1 MVLDMKEYTG
11 MIKRLN
17 INIIYSGP
25 MWEDGI
31 KGLAE
36 MVRAHLSHDNMP
48 DSAAK
53 SIFSV
58 FVEQVTN
65 MLMYSAE
72 KKRYSKPDEKE
83 TDVSIGMLVLGHK
96 ENTFFIQTRNVIINK
111 SVEHIKSRI
120 DHLNT
125 LDKKELR
132 QYYKEK
138 IRSENDNPESQGA
151 GLGLIEIARRATAPI
166 AYTFEQI
173 NDKVSSFSMYVEISQ
188 PAQEGV

>member
-1 MVLDMKEYTG
+1 MVLDMSEYTQ
-11 MIKRLN
+11 MINKLN

-31 KGLAE
+31 RGIAE
-36 MVRAHLSHDNMP
+36 VVKIHLSHDNLP
-48 DSAAK
+48 GSAAK

-72 KKRYSKPDEKE
+72 KE
-83 TDVSIGMLVLGHK
+83 TFSQPGQDGVDVSMGMLVLVHK
-96 ENTFFIQTRNVIINK
+96 NNKFFIQTRNSINN
-111 SVEHIKSRI
+111 EHIALVKGRI

-132 QYYKEK
+132 QYQKERIK
-138 IRSENDNPESQGA
+138 EVNDNPESRGA
-151 GLGLIEIARRATAPI
+151 GLGLIVVARRATSPI
-166 AYTFEQI
+166 EYEFERYDDQRQY
-173 NDKVSSFSMYVEISQ
+173 FTMYISIGQ
-188 PAQEGV
+188 GEKG